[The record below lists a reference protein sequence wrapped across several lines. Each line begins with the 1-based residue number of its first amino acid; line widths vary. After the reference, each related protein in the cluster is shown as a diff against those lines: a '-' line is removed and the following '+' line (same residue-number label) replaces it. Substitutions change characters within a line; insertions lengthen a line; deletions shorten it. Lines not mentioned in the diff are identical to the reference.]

1 MDRQEAI
8 DGIVAKC
15 NEDIELLAEKV
26 RIAWHYIDRMRCPL
40 SMTGTSLADE
50 IEECMADWFCD
61 QDLTEEE
68 IEELDIDVEED
79 IFMNLEG

>member
-15 NEDIELLAEKV
+15 EEDIELLAEKV
-26 RIAWHYIDRMRCPL
+26 RIAWSDMDKMRCPL
-40 SMTGTSLADE
+40 SMTGTDLADE
-50 IEECMADWFCD
+50 IEECMEDWFCD

-79 IFMNLEG
+79 IFMNLEV